1 MEQAS
6 LSDDPE
12 LVGIVIVI
20 MCIFTAVAAIL
31 ILIVWLLGKVK
42 RKHCNRTVIAKCIGK
57 TKVNVNGQDILRP
70 VFQYEYD
77 NRTFQ
82 STPQHDKYN
91 HVNEGGSVQ
100 LEVNPDSPSVILSTF
115 IIKGVITFFQI
126 YLSFQAFLLILVT
139 VFLYLIA
146 FHTEIIEKLL
156 ES

>member
-1 MEQAS
+1 MGQAN

-12 LVGIVIVI
+12 LVSVAIVA
-20 MCIFTAVAAIL
+20 MCIFTAVAAII
-31 ILIVWLLGKVK
+31 ILVVCLLGKVK
-42 RKHCNRTVIAKCIGK
+42 RRHCNRTVIAKCIGK

-91 HVNEGGSVQ
+91 HINEGSSVQ
-100 LEVNPDSPSVILSTF
+100 LEVDPDSPSVILSTF
-115 IIKGVITFFQI
+115 IIKGVLTFFQI
-126 YLSFQAFLLILVT
+126 YLGFQAFILILVT
-139 VFLYLIA
+139 VFLYLMA